1 MAQALKESSAAWVEA
16 LAAVH
21 ADLEHAAAAA
31 SSINAS
37 GDNDDDEE

>member
-1 MAQALKESSAAWVEA
+1 MAQALNESSAAWVEA

-21 ADLEHAAAAA
+21 ADLEHAAAA
-31 SSINAS
+31 SNAS